1 MLRSFQEAIALATE
15 SAYVTKET
23 ISPLIAKA
31 HRHAIALS
39 KESQY
44 LSRETLEELIL
55 PEAELHAKMLAS
67 SLAKKGYGAV

>member
-1 MLRSFQEAIALATE
+1 MT
-15 SAYVTKET
+15 
-23 ISPLIAKA
+23 KA